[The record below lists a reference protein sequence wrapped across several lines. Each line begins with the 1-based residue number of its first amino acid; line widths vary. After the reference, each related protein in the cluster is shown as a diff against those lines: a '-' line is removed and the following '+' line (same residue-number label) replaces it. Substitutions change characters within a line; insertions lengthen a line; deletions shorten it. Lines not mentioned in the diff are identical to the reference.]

1 MKLNAYAKVNLGLDI
16 VRKNEQGYHDLK
28 SIFVPITLHDQIMI
42 HPFREDQFRV
52 YPKFFIHPE
61 KNTILKMID
70 VCRKRFNFKEH
81 FSITLHKHIPSQAGI
96 GGGSADAAAV
106 LNYLIDFYGWDLS
119 VQEKIEIAKEVGAD
133 VPFCVFNQ
141 PALVEGIGD
150 HLQFFDF
157 KSTTHVVLVQAKKGV
172 STAKAF
178 AGLDYPNLK
187 HPNIDDLKEA
197 LIQED
202 YQGFTQHLGNSFED
216 VAIQLVPQIKA
227 IKDQLIECGCDAT
240 QMSGSGSVVMGFSQ
254 DEAVIDKC
262 VQYFR
267 GKVRFVRKTSL
278 MVKASDNLLK

>member
-16 VRKNEQGYHDLK
+16 VRKNDKGYHDLK

-42 HPFREDQFRV
+42 HSYKEDRFRV

-61 KNTILKMID
+61 KNTILKMIE
-70 VCRKRFNFKEH
+70 VCRNRFHFHEH

-106 LNYLIDFYGWDLS
+106 FNYLIDFYGWDLS
-119 VQEKIEIAKEVGAD
+119 DEEKIEIAKEVGAD
-133 VPFCVFNQ
+133 VPFCVFNR

-150 HLQFFDF
+150 QLNFFDF
-157 KSTTHVVLVQAKKGV
+157 KSTIHVILVQAKKGV

-187 HPNIDDLKEA
+187 HPNIDQLKEA
-197 LIQED
+197 LINQD
-202 YQGFTQHLGNSFED
+202 YVSFTKNLGNSFED
-216 VAIQLVPQIKA
+216 VAIKLVPQIKD
-227 IKDQLIECGCDAT
+227 IKDDLIKCGCDAT

-254 DEAVIDKC
+254 NEEIIDQC
-262 VQYFR
+262 VKYFR

-278 MVKASDNLLK
+278 MVEASESLLK